1 MNDRIGV
8 EVVCKR
14 ERRRAG
20 LNGAS
25 VARLLLKA
33 FAPFAVLSAA
43 FSTPALAQMPPP
55 VVITSKPLSHQ
66 VQRWEEFSG
75 PFEAVKQVEVR
86 ARVSGLLDK
95 IRFADGDLVKQGDI
109 LFEIEP
115 RPFQIAVDG
124 AKADV
129 ERNRAQVI
137 IAERDFQR
145 GQTLATDKFMSTRDI
160 DQRRLALDVAKAQLA
175 SAQAALENAELN
187 LEWTRVRAPISGRV
201 SDRRI
206 DAGNFIT
213 QGGQM
218 TATLLTTIVTLD
230 PIHFVFEES
239 ESDFLRGKRRAAAP
253 GNTERAQVTN
263 IARIRLA
270 DETEW
275 SHEGAVNFI
284 DNQINQRSGT
294 IRGRVVLPNPGL
306 MLTPGVF
313 GRVQLLS
320 DDRPALLVPD
330 VAIVS
335 DQTSKL
341 VMVVGPDRIVAAR
354 AVKLGP
360 IFGGL
365 RIVDS
370 GLADTDEII
379 VGGLANP
386 MVRPGVKV
394 ETRPG
399 EIHLASN

>member
-1 MNDRIGV
+1 MKVFDG
-8 EVVCKR
+8 CKR
-14 ERRRAG
+14 EQRRAG
-20 LNGAS
+20 LRPGAAIGAFLWKALAP
-25 VARLLLKA
+25 VALLA
-33 FAPFAVLSAA
+33 AA
-43 FSTPALAQMPPP
+43 FSMPAAAQMPPP

-75 PFEAVKQVEVR
+75 HFEAVKQVEVR
-86 ARVSGLLDK
+86 SRVSGLLEK
-95 IRFADGDLVKQGDI
+95 ICFADGDLVKQGDV

-115 RPFQIAVDG
+115 KPFQIAVDG

-129 ERNRAQVI
+129 ERARAQLI

-160 DQRRLALDVAKAQLA
+160 DQRRLALDVAKAQFA
-175 SAQAALENAELN
+175 AAGAALENAELN

-201 SDRRI
+201 SDRRV

-218 TATLLTTIVTLD
+218 TSTLLTTIVTLD

-239 ESDFLRGKRRAAAP
+239 EFDYLRGKRRAAGP
-253 GNTERAQVTN
+253 GNAERAPVAN

-275 SHEGAVNFI
+275 SHQGAVNFM
-284 DNQINQRSGT
+284 DNQVNQRSGT

-313 GRVQLLS
+313 GHVQLLS

-341 VMVVGPDRIVAAR
+341 VMVVGPDRTVAAR

-365 RIVDS
+365 RIVES
-370 GLADTDEII
+370 GLADTDEVI